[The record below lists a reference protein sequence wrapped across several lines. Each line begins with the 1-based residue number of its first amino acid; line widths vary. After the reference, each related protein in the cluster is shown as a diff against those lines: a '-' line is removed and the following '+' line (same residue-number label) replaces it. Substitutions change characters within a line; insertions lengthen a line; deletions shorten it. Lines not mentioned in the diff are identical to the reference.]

1 MITGGGMMADALIR
15 RGISGL
21 PSVPRQGD
29 RGNYPYE
36 AITVAK
42 VLRAAGVTV
51 EFEDAKSERDYHT
64 HDSADIWLPVIE
76 FASDIGKDLFVTA
89 VTAMVTR
96 YIVKRQEG
104 ANPPAPEEVTP
115 PPVILHLEVSREG
128 DLTNLRLDGPPEVVL
143 KAIEEIDWQGGNERG
158 QLSED

>member
-1 MITGGGMMADALIR
+1 MADVLIR

-42 VLRAAGVTV
+42 VLRGAGVTV
-51 EFEDAKSERDYHT
+51 EFEDAKPERDYHT

-76 FASDIGKDLFVTA
+76 FARDVGKDLAVAAVTA
-89 VTAMVTR
+89 VITR
-96 YIVKRQEG
+96 YIVKRQGG
-104 ANPPAPEEVTP
+104 ANPPAPEEVSS
-115 PPVILHLEVSREG
+115 PPVNLHLEVIREG
-128 DLTNLRLDGPPEVVL
+128 DRTNLRLDGPPEVIL
-143 KAIEEIDWQGGNERG
+143 KAIEEIDWREGNKHG
-158 QLSED
+158 QLSDD

>member
-1 MITGGGMMADALIR
+1 MADVLIR

-21 PSVPRQGD
+21 PSVPRQGE

-42 VLRAAGVTV
+42 VLRTAGVTV
-51 EFEDAKSERDYHT
+51 EFEDAKTDRDYHT

-76 FASDIGKDLFVTA
+76 FARDVGKDVVVTA
-89 VTAMVTR
+89 ATAMITR
-96 YIVKRQEG
+96 YIVKRQG
-104 ANPPAPEEVTP
+104 RADAPAPEELTP
-115 PPVILHLEVSREG
+115 PSVILHLEVIREG
-128 DLTNLRLDGPPEVVL
+128 DRTNLRLDGTPEAVL
-143 KAIEEIDWQGGNERG
+143 KAIEEIDWRGGSERG

>member
-1 MITGGGMMADALIR
+1 MADVLIK

-21 PSVPRQGD
+21 PGVARQGD

-51 EFEDAKSERDYHT
+51 EFEDAKPERDYHT

-76 FASDIGKDLFVTA
+76 FAADVGKDLVVAAVTA
-89 VTAMVTR
+89 VITR
-96 YIVKRQEG
+96 YIVKRQDG
-104 ANPPAPEEVTP
+104 GNPPAPEEVTP
-115 PPVILHLEVSREG
+115 PPVILHLEIIQEG
-128 DLTNLRLDGPPEVVL
+128 DRTNLRLDGPPEAVL
-143 KAIEEIDWQGGNERG
+143 KAIEEIGWSGGDERG

>member
-1 MITGGGMMADALIR
+1 MANVLIR

-21 PSVPRQGD
+21 PGVPRQGD

-51 EFEDAKSERDYHT
+51 EFEDAKPERDYHT

-76 FASDIGKDLFVTA
+76 FATDVGKDLVVAA

-96 YIVKRQEG
+96 YIVRRQDG
-104 ANPPAPEEVTP
+104 ANTPAADEVTP
-115 PPVILHLEVSREG
+115 TSAILHLEVIRDG
-128 DLTNLRLDGPPEVVL
+128 DRTHLRLDGPPEAVL
-143 KAIEEIDWQGGNERG
+143 KAIEEIDWRGENEHGR
-158 QLSED
+158 LSED

>member
-1 MITGGGMMADALIR
+1 MADVLIR

-21 PSVPRQGD
+21 PSVPRQGG

-51 EFEDAKSERDYHT
+51 EFEDAKPERNYHT

-76 FASDIGKDLFVTA
+76 FGTDVGKDLVVAAATA
-89 VTAMVTR
+89 VITR
-96 YIVKRQEG
+96 YIVKRQG
-104 ANPPAPEEVTP
+104 GTNPPAPEEVTP
-115 PPVILHLEVSREG
+115 PPVILHLEVVREG
-128 DLTNLRLDGPPEVVL
+128 DRTNLRLDGSPEAVL
-143 KAIEEIDWQGGNERG
+143 KAIEEIDWPEGGNERG
-158 QLSED
+158 

>member
-1 MITGGGMMADALIR
+1 MADILIR

-21 PSVPRQGD
+21 PGVPRQGD

-51 EFEDAKSERDYHT
+51 EFEDAKPERDYHT
-64 HDSADIWLPVIE
+64 HDATDIWLPVIE
-76 FASDIGKDLFVTA
+76 FATDVSKDLIVAA
-89 VTAMVTR
+89 VTAMITR
-96 YIVKRQEG
+96 YIVKRQDG
-104 ANPPAPEEVTP
+104 ANPPTPEEVTP
-115 PPVILHLEVSREG
+115 PPAILHLEVIREG
-128 DLTNLRLDGPPEVVL
+128 DQTNLRLDGPPEAVL
-143 KAIEEIDWQGGNERG
+143 KAIEEINWHGGNERG